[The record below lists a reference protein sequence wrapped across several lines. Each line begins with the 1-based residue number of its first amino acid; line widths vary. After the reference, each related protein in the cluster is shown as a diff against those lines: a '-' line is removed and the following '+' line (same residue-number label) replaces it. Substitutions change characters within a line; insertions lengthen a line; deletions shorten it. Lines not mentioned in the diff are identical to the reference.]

1 MGEYGLLFQSMGF
14 LLLIIALAYL
24 AIRYGL
30 KSVYRGLN
38 GGYMKVLERAP
49 LDPKSGNSLLLVQVG
64 KEIYLIGTAQGG
76 VTLLKTFNWKDLQY
90 VEDEEANHQVNF
102 KDSFAKVVN
111 RLKKNETGDAGSD
124 GGMK

>member
-14 LLLIIALAYL
+14 LLLIILLAYL
-24 AIRYGL
+24 AIKYGL

-49 LDPKSGNSLLLVQVG
+49 LDPKSGSSLLLVQVG
-64 KEIYLIGTAQGG
+64 KEVYLIGTAQGG
-76 VTLLKTFNWKDLQY
+76 VNLLKTFNWQDLQY
-90 VEDEEANHQVNF
+90 ADDVEPGQHVNF
-102 KDSFAKVVN
+102 KDSVTKVIN
-111 RLKKNETGDAGSD
+111 RLKKNETGDTGSD

>member
-14 LLLIIALAYL
+14 LLLIILLAYL
-24 AIRYGL
+24 AIKYGL

-49 LDPKSGNSLLLVQVG
+49 LDPKSGSSLLLVQVG
-64 KEIYLIGTAQGG
+64 KEVYLIGTAQGG
-76 VTLLKTFNWKDLQY
+76 VNLLKTFNWKDLQY
-90 VEDEEANHQVNF
+90 ADDEEAAQHINF
-102 KDSFAKVVN
+102 KDSVTKVIS
-111 RLKKNETGDAGSD
+111 RLKKSETGDNGSD